1 MTHRAD
7 DQAETVLIRL
17 SRASG
22 IDGLAGMSACSNLQE
37 AAPGRNTA
45 AVPDSPSLTASSTVN
60 RPEHTHQQSSTRLLR
75 PLLWA
80 SKAELQSL
88 LEGSGRQLGGG
99 PHKYADTFFGR
110 NYIRHLP
117 GMQPVWLV
125 IALSVSISNAA
136 QWTFLTT
143 NSAARYHPAHQG
155 SVHTQA
161 GDIRADL
168 LRVAAVCAD
177 ASQSWTSAAAN
188 AITACVR
195 PLTTANQLRTA
206 VGCSLD
212 LAQLSQAPLPVMRR
226 TITAIAQ
233 VIQVTH
239 ALFSLHWC
247 GIGDSADILVAKCW
261 NRIDA
266 PSCNAGGRQVSAS
279 SEAASSFAPVC

>member
-22 IDGLAGMSACSNLQE
+22 VDGLTGMSACTNLQE

-45 AVPDSPSLTASSTVN
+45 ASDSPSLTASSTN
-60 RPEHTHQQSSTRLLR
+60 HRPEHTHQQSSTRLLR

-88 LEGSGRQLGGG
+88 LQEAGVSWVED
-99 PHKYADTFFGR
+99 PTNTDTFFGR

-117 GMQPVWLV
+117 GMQPVGGPDV
-125 IALSVSISNAA
+125 ASGPDTASVSSG
-136 QWTFLTT
+136 
-143 NSAARYHPAHQG
+143 QG

-177 ASQSWTSAAAN
+177 ASQSWSSAAAH

-239 ALFSLHWC
+239 ALFSIHWC